1 MNVEEISKIEKNGK
15 TFYKVKADGRSFT
28 CFDSV
33 EGFKQLEDGLIKSGM
48 NCKIEYTETQGEFNG
63 SPVTYKNI
71 VKFSEIGTAAPV
83 KTPTIIPATAKK
95 EVSDDVW
102 AKKDRRI
109 TRMSCLAR
117 AIEFIALNK
126 EDLPD
131 GTGVSEDTII
141 NIAKKFETQ
150 YVYKNLDG
158 ENL

>member
-33 EGFKQLEDGLIKSGM
+33 EGFKQLEDGLVKSGM
-48 NCKIEYTETQGEFNG
+48 NCKIEYTENQGEFQG
-63 SPVTYKNI
+63 KPVTYKNI
-71 VKFSEIGTAAPV
+71 VKFSEIGNEVLRTITPKV
-83 KTPTIIPATAKK
+83 EGNKT
-95 EVSDDVW
+95 VSDDVW